1 VYLVNENSTVSVHTI
16 KLGPQDGDFYA
27 VESGLSP
34 GDTVVTDGAD
44 RLRDGVKVALPDNT
58 HAEGAGSGKGPGG
71 WKGAH
76 GGDSGSADRP
86 DRPHHHRPQQGAP
99 QQQDGSQQ
107 QGASPQPGTPQ
118 KSDGW
123 SQQPAAPQQQTQDS
137 TQPQQGAPQPQA
149 TPQRQTQRGSAQ

>member
-1 VYLVNENSTVSVHTI
+1 VHTI

-58 HAEGAGSGKGPGG
+58 HVVGAGSGKGQGGGGQGG

-86 DRPHHHRPQQGAP
+86 DRQHHHRPQQGAP
-99 QQQDGSQQ
+99 PQQDGS
-107 QGASPQPGTPQ
+107 PQPGGPQ
-118 KSDGW
+118 R
-123 SQQPAAPQQQTQDS
+123 QTQDS

-149 TPQRQTQRGSAQ
+149 MPQRQTQRGSAP